1 MSKPPPHPIKEP
13 SDAYRMRL
21 YDNGL
26 LNLEDTPPHLV
37 AAVQRNAN
45 SPLLSLPPE
54 IRNRIWSL
62 ACGGRVVA
70 ILNQRN
76 GKGEALVKAG
86 AIRGT
91 FDSTITLQ
99 QYEFIESVDY
109 HWPQLLPLAFRL
121 PEVCRQIYSE
131 AALTSYKENVFRL
144 YNFRCMSKLLELNEA
159 QRNAITALEASPSF
173 FLAELVESYDD
184 NMYLE
189 FEKDIELFRKLMVKE
204 FTTDTVSGGLPN
216 FRRFVV
222 ANLTIRHTRRC
233 YEGGWEW
240 EEEDEEVRRGVIESE
255 EQLKAWVLDHFASL
269 TVKGVEIVFEG

>member
-1 MSKPPPHPIKEP
+1 
-13 SDAYRMRL
+13 
-21 YDNGL
+21 
-26 LNLEDTPPHLV
+26 
-37 AAVQRNAN
+37 
-45 SPLLSLPPE
+45 
-54 IRNRIWSL
+54 
-62 ACGGRVVA
+62 VVA
-70 ILNQRN
+70 ILNQSN
-76 GKGEALVKAG
+76 DKGEALVKAG
-86 AIRGT
+86 AIRDT
-91 FDSTITLQ
+91 FNSTITLQ

-109 HWPQLLPLAFRL
+109 HWPLSLPLAFRL

-173 FLAELVESYDD
+173 LAELVESYDD

-189 FEKDIELFRKLMVKE
+189 FEEDIELFRKLMVKE

-216 FRRFVV
+216 FRRFFVT
-222 ANLTIRHTRRC
+222 NLAMRHARRC

-240 EEEDEEVRRGVIESE
+240 EEEDEEERGGVIESE